1 MLRALC
7 FSKDRP
13 LQLEAFIES
22 LMHYTGLEASDISVV
37 YTSSAGITYD
47 TLIARHPDVDWVVET
62 DFQRDLKAV
71 LAKVEGYVLL
81 GCDDVVFKDYFDLN
95 TPIRTLQNDPDI
107 FGFSLRL
114 GTNIRF
120 VPDVEESGDILLWDW
135 RQARNEYWRYAWE
148 VSASVYRAE
157 FVRDYLERRDDLTNP
172 NRFEAYL
179 ARDIAADP
187 GIVPPKLACFPTSR
201 CVTVTM
207 NRVQDEFP
215 NDFDDS
221 AETDPKDLF
230 ENYRS
235 GLHYDWPKLFRWN
248 NKAVHTGSEAFH
260 MAPTVTPPEKS
271 YVAGGGAPKAAPRTV
286 RLLRA
291 RILFWRVMI
300 AVWERARRYLPESV
314 LKAVRKIA
322 NRRSAP

>member
-1 MLRALC
+1 MLRAIC

-22 LMHYTGLEASDISVV
+22 LMHYAGLKAGDISVL
-37 YTSSAGITYD
+37 YTSSRGISYD
-47 TLIARHPDVDWVVET
+47 RLIARHPDVDWVRET
-62 DFQRDLKAV
+62 AFQRDLKSTV
-71 LAKVEGYVLL
+71 EKAKGYVLL

-95 TPIRTLQNDPDI
+95 TPIRTLHRDPLV

-120 VPDVEESGDILLWDW
+120 VPDVEESGDLLLWDW
-135 RQARNEYWRYAWE
+135 RQARNEYWRYPWE

-157 FVRDYLERRDDLTNP
+157 FVREYLESRDDLTNP

-179 ARDIAADP
+179 ARDVAADP
-187 GIVPPKLACFPTSR
+187 GIVPPKLACLPTSR

-221 AETDPKDLF
+221 AETDPKELF
-230 ENYRS
+230 ENYQS
-235 GLHYDWPKLFRWN
+235 DLHYDWPKLFRWN
-248 NKAVHTGSEAFH
+248 NKSVHTGSEAFH
-260 MAPTVTPPEKS
+260 LARTVTPPEKS
-271 YVAGGGAPKAAPRTV
+271 YAAGGLAPAAAPRNV
-286 RLLRA
+286 LLLRA
-291 RILFWRVMI
+291 RILYWRVMI
-300 AVWERARRYLPESV
+300 AVWERARRHLPESV
-314 LKAVRKIA
+314 LKAVRRVA